1 MRRLF
6 ISSHFKN
13 FFILIIIFIV
23 FVVVTSVLIGGLGSN
38 KSLNRSKDINQ
49 NSDFNLSKDSV
60 TKSEGNV
67 NGVKYSSLPKISKIS
82 VLITKEDTIKELNL
96 ETYVTGV
103 VAGEMPAA
111 FGIEALKAQA
121 VASRTYA
128 LAHVTEEGG
137 TPNKDANGADL
148 LDSVGSQVYMTK
160 EQYINSLSKE
170 SGLRYWNKIKLAVES
185 TKGQVLTY
193 NNSLV
198 MYPYYFA
205 ISSGKTENSEDVFG
219 SSIPYL
225 RSVESLG
232 DNKAKNFKSSN
243 TFSYKDLSRIV
254 NYNYSNAKATS
265 ADIKKELT
273 VIDRT
278 MTGSVK
284 FIKVGSITMTGSK
297 FRTILA
303 LRSSNFTLKFN
314 FYNVEI
320 DCSGYGHDVGMS
332 QWGANAMAN
341 DGKSYKEILTH
352 YYKGTA
358 ISK

>member
-1 MRRLF
+1 MF
-6 ISSHFKN
+6 
-13 FFILIIIFIV
+13 
-23 FVVVTSVLIGGLGSN
+23 
-38 KSLNRSKDINQ
+38 
-49 NSDFNLSKDSV
+49 
-60 TKSEGNV
+60 
-67 NGVKYSSLPKISKIS
+67 
-82 VLITKEDTIKELNL
+82 ITKENTIKELNL
-96 ETYVTGV
+96 ESYVTGV

-137 TPNKDANGADL
+137 TPNKNAHGADL

-160 EQYINSLSKE
+160 EEYINSLSKE

-232 DNKAKNFKSSN
+232 DKKAKNFKSSN
-243 TFSYKDLSRIV
+243 IFSYKDLSRIV

-278 MTGSVK
+278 
-284 FIKVGSITMTGSK
+284 
-297 FRTILA
+297 
-303 LRSSNFTLKFN
+303 
-314 FYNVEI
+314 
-320 DCSGYGHDVGMS
+320 
-332 QWGANAMAN
+332 
-341 DGKSYKEILTH
+341 
-352 YYKGTA
+352 
-358 ISK
+358 ISRKCQVY